1 MGPTRKLT
9 ELDARLSDNVLVF
22 DCPCNRCKDIRENPN
37 EQRNLVWCDA
47 RIRIPILP
55 AQNGWTLT
63 AGVFPESISLE
74 PSIRI
79 EHPEKDH
86 LGGCEGWHGYLTN
99 GVLVACE

>member
-9 ELDARLSDNVLVF
+9 ELGPRLQNDVLVF
-22 DCPCNRCKDIRENPN
+22 DCPCNRCQDIRENPN
-37 EQRNLVWCDA
+37 AERNRRWCDG

-55 AQNGWTLT
+55 QPNGWTHS
-63 AGVFPESISLE
+63 GGDFPETITLQ
-74 PSIRI
+74 PSIQIGYQRDN
-79 EHPEKDH
+79 K